1 MILKQQV
8 ESVTLFKLVANL
20 KKKVITTNYLV
31 IAIAILNAREESRIC
46 SFLFSKLKHQRN
58 HSVAK
63 YWLFC
68 KYNKNRKKQVY
79 LYFPAI
85 ILVTALNLKNF
96 KLFIL
101 PQIYQEFH
109 FNILWWS
116 FTVVFLSLKQNTN
129 IVPRHFISN

>member
-8 ESVTLFKLVANL
+8 ESVTLLKLVANL

-31 IAIAILNAREESRIC
+31 IAIAILNVREESRIY

-68 KYNKNRKKQVY
+68 KYNKNKKSKC
-79 LYFPAI
+79 I
-85 ILVTALNLKNF
+85 
-96 KLFIL
+96 FI
-101 PQIYQEFH
+101 F
-109 FNILWWS
+109 
-116 FTVVFLSLKQNTN
+116 
-129 IVPRHFISN
+129 